1 MSAVLLI
8 PLCGP
13 MQSWGTRSRFQERDT
28 EREPTKSGL
37 IGLICAALGRDRSES
52 IQDLNQL
59 KMGVRVDCEGRLQC
73 DFQTAQNVA
82 VASGGETQNQ
92 ISSRHYLA
100 DAVFLAALE
109 GDAMLLRSVHE
120 ALANPVW
127 PLYLGRKSYVPS
139 MPPYLL
145 NGLQAG
151 KGMNKALMEY
161 PLLRTS
167 DKVKKIRLVME
178 SSNVTNKSRMD
189 VPICFNLGRRW
200 FRERFVTMEI
210 IPVES
215 FLGNKGEGNVSFK
228 THH

>member
-28 EREPTKSGL
+28 EREPTKSGV

-82 VASGGETQNQ
+82 VASGEGTKNQ

-100 DAVFLAALE
+100 DAVFLVAME
-109 GDAMLLRSVHE
+109 GDTKLLRSVHE

-139 MPPYLL
+139 VPPYLS
-145 NGLQAG
+145 NGLQMG

-167 DKVKKIRLVME
+167 DNVKKIRLVME
-178 SSNVTNKSRMD
+178 SSSVTSQSRMD
-189 VPICFNLGRRW
+189 EPICFDLGRRQ
-200 FRERFVTMEI
+200 FRERFVTTEI

-215 FLGNKGEGNVSFK
+215 FLGNKGEGNVSFETK
-228 THH
+228 H